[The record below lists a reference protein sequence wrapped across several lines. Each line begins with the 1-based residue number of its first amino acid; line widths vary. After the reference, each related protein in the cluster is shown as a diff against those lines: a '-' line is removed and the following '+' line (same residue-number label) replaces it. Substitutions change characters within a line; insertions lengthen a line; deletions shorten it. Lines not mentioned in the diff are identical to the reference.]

1 MSLTQFRTR
10 AQQVTLVLTDCDG
23 VLTDNTV
30 YYSANGEEMKRFS
43 IRDGMG
49 VERLRNAGIQTGII
63 TGENSLSLKS
73 RAAKLKLRYLFQAVN
88 DKRGHLGGISY
99 QTGAEINQMAY
110 IGDDV
115 NDLEIIEAINEGG
128 LTAAPHDAM
137 PQVLQVVHYRCSAA
151 GGQGAFREFAKWLID
166 GAVLAGCDAVKFQKR
181 TPHKCVPVE
190 QWYLERDT
198 PWGRLT
204 YIEYREKMEFD
215 ELGFRQIDRHCRD
228 RGILWFASCW
238 DEESVDFMERFDPP
252 SYKAASACLT
262 DINLLLKMKST
273 SRPLIVSTGMSTSE
287 EIDISV
293 ELAGR

>member
-115 NDLEIIEAINEGG
+115 NDLEIIN
-128 LTAAPHDAM
+128 
-137 PQVLQVVHYRCSAA
+137 YRCSAA
-151 GGQGAFREFAKWLID
+151 GGQGAFREFAEWLLELRN
-166 GAVLAGCDAVKFQKR
+166 GAYQEDVCQTLSK
-181 TPHKCVPVE
+181 
-190 QWYLERDT
+190 
-198 PWGRLT
+198 
-204 YIEYREKMEFD
+204 
-215 ELGFRQIDRHCRD
+215 
-228 RGILWFASCW
+228 
-238 DEESVDFMERFDPP
+238 
-252 SYKAASACLT
+252 
-262 DINLLLKMKST
+262 
-273 SRPLIVSTGMSTSE
+273 
-287 EIDISV
+287 SV
-293 ELAGR
+293 EERLGMDNRFLSLQRSESTITDPSRLPRG

>member
-115 NDLEIIEAINEGG
+115 NDLEIIKAINEGG

-137 PQVLQVVHYRCSAA
+137 PEILKVVHYRCSAA
-151 GGQGAFREFAKWLID
+151 GGQGAFREFAEWLLELRN
-166 GAVLAGCDAVKFQKR
+166 GAYQEDVCQTLSK
-181 TPHKCVPVE
+181 
-190 QWYLERDT
+190 
-198 PWGRLT
+198 
-204 YIEYREKMEFD
+204 
-215 ELGFRQIDRHCRD
+215 
-228 RGILWFASCW
+228 
-238 DEESVDFMERFDPP
+238 
-252 SYKAASACLT
+252 
-262 DINLLLKMKST
+262 
-273 SRPLIVSTGMSTSE
+273 
-287 EIDISV
+287 SV
-293 ELAGR
+293 EERLGMDNRFLSLQRSESTITDPSRLPRG